1 MDENGPV
8 VCELQGFKV
17 LHLLVGVTGTGLG
30 SRSHDSG
37 CFQMYGICRQL
48 QMIGSIFL
56 CVQVTHDI
64 NGSYISI
71 SIRYAGEEVIPD
83 ITDEM
88 YVCFWLEKHGVL
100 KTRNSYGNMYSRLHP
115 NGLNDRQGN
124 KGRLSIVSGTSKPYY
139 NGWI

>member
-1 MDENGPV
+1 MVENGPV
-8 VCELQGFKV
+8 VFELQGFKV

-48 QMIGSIFL
+48 QMIGSIFM

-64 NGSYISI
+64 NGLYISI
-71 SIRYAGEEVIPD
+71 SIRYGGEEVIPD

-88 YVCFWLEKHGVL
+88 NVFFWVEKHVVL
-100 KTRNSYGNMYSRLHP
+100 KTRNSYRNMYSRLIP
-115 NGLNDRQGN
+115 NGLNDRQCN
-124 KGRLSIVSGTSKPYY
+124 RGRLSIVSGTSKPYY
-139 NGWI
+139 NGQI